1 MNKKI
6 IAMIPARLGSHRL
19 KYKNLSL
26 IGKYPLIY
34 YAINAAI
41 KSKIFHKIVLNSDNI
56 LFEKI
61 SNRYGVE
68 FYLRPKKLGNSYT
81 KSDDLVYDF
90 MRIYENYDITVWVN
104 PISPLMNHQNIQDTL
119 NFFIK
124 KRLDSL
130 ITTNQ
135 KKVHASIGLKPI
147 NFNRYTKFSLTQSLK
162 GIELFNYS
170 LMMWK
175 TKKFFNSY
183 KNNKYA
189 FFCGK
194 FSTFELPDYCSIIIK
209 NKYDL
214 LLANKYI
221 SSLNNIEKYKVS
233 YDRILNEKKSIY

>member
-6 IAMIPARLGSHRL
+6 IAMIPARIGSQRL

-34 YAINAAI
+34 YAINSAI
-41 KSKIFHKIVLNSDNI
+41 KSKIFYKIVLNSDNI
-56 LFEKI
+56 IFKKI
-61 SNRYGVE
+61 ANRYGIE
-68 FYLRPKKLGNSYT
+68 FYLRPKKLGTAHT

-90 MRIYENYDITVWVN
+90 ISVYKSFDIIVWVN
-104 PISPLMNHQNIQDTL
+104 PISPLLTYKNIQDTI
-119 NFFIK
+119 NFFVK
-124 KRLDSL
+124 NRLDSL

-147 NFNRYTKFSLTQSLK
+147 NYSKFKKFALTQSLK

-175 TKKFFNSY
+175 TKKFLNSY

-189 FFCGK
+189 FFNGK
-194 FSTFELPDYCSIIIK
+194 FSTFKLPDYCSIIIK
-209 NKYDL
+209 DKYDL
-214 LLANKYI
+214 LLATKYM
-221 SSLNNIEKYKVS
+221 SSLNNLHKYQVS
-233 YDRILNEKKSIY
+233 YDRILDEKK